1 MPDIH
6 SLSSLAREP
15 GLTSKLHVS
24 SPCAWCGR
32 MAKFWPMRQRQRW
45 RSSSRKLL
53 RREGAWLL
61 ILLHSCQLD
70 QGCGGG
76 HSVAL
81 QDQEVVLQGWQN
93 SRVGKRTQGP
103 GEMGGHPPPLSG
115 HVRSKYAGAEAPSR
129 HQQKPELTWHTAGP
143 DEATPAGTFMSSIP
157 RMVSWDRQRGTEVLP
172 ASWGVRAM
180 RAGLGLP
187 RSGWREAPLAA
198 YAHFSGFPVPAS
210 H

>member
-1 MPDIH
+1 M
-6 SLSSLAREP
+6 
-15 GLTSKLHVS
+15 
-24 SPCAWCGR
+24 
-32 MAKFWPMRQRQRW
+32 
-45 RSSSRKLL
+45 
-53 RREGAWLL
+53 
-61 ILLHSCQLD
+61 
-70 QGCGGG
+70 
-76 HSVAL
+76 
-81 QDQEVVLQGWQN
+81 VLQGWQN

-129 HQQKPELTWHTAGP
+129 HQQKPELAWHTAGP